1 MAGTRR
7 LLRTSV
13 TELFIEV
20 QDLFDQM
27 TRPLPIALLASDPEH
42 IHISFELK
50 IDAA

>member
-13 TELFIEV
+13 AELFIEV

-27 TRPLPIALLASDPEH
+27 PPPLPIAPLASDPEQ

-50 IDAA
+50 IDAV